1 MFRDLGQS
9 DSSETN
15 GGTEQEL
22 GLQSRR
28 NEPPR
33 RAQNP
38 PPPDEEGAAAARGGA
53 GGTVAGPDS
62 APGAS
67 HQCRA
72 ARSAR
77 PPSSPNPRGGG
88 CQRFSRSTHQHPAEG
103 GCRRP
108 PRASTPP
115 RLSGGSGGG
124 PPRRGMLNPGL
135 SSSSGRGGASA
146 SPPDLSEV
154 PASRRKLVFPAAHP
168 SREPRPVESLAG
180 HTTDL
185 RNQEKL
191 LSARAEVSFSSA
203 APFLSP
209 WRWPRPFRT
218 EVSAPGS
225 SEVYAPGA
233 AGCAL
238 RSSYLLNDLGCAH
251 SLSTPQFYQC

>member
-1 MFRDLGQS
+1 MANPTLRKLM
-9 DSSETN
+9 E
-15 GGTEQEL
+15 
-22 GLQSRR
+22 
-28 NEPPR
+28 EPSKSW
-33 RAQNP
+33 
-38 PPPDEEGAAAARGGA
+38 DCKA
-53 GGTVAGPDS
+53 GGTSRHVGPRARPLQTGKERRLPGAVLGAPWRGLTRPPEPPTSAAQRAPLVRRALQTHVAEGVS
-62 APGAS
+62 APADPPTSILRKGGAD
-67 HQCRA
+67 A
-72 ARSAR
+72 
-77 PPSSPNPRGGG
+77 
-88 CQRFSRSTHQHPAEG
+88 
-103 GCRRP
+103 P
-108 PRASTPP
+108 PRASKPP
-115 RLSGGSGGG
+115 RLSGGSGRG
-124 PPRRGMLNPGL
+124 PPRRGMLNPGR

-233 AGCAL
+233 TGCAL

>member
-1 MFRDLGQS
+1 MAEGVSAPAD
-9 DSSETN
+9 
-15 GGTEQEL
+15 
-22 GLQSRR
+22 
-28 NEPPR
+28 PPTSILR
-33 RAQNP
+33 K
-38 PPPDEEGAAAARGGA
+38 GGA
-53 GGTVAGPDS
+53 DA
-62 APGAS
+62 
-67 HQCRA
+67 
-72 ARSAR
+72 
-77 PPSSPNPRGGG
+77 
-88 CQRFSRSTHQHPAEG
+88 
-103 GCRRP
+103 P
-108 PRASTPP
+108 PRASKPP
-115 RLSGGSGGG
+115 RLSGGSGRG
-124 PPRRGMLNPGL
+124 PPRRGMLNPGR

-233 AGCAL
+233 AGRAL